1 MSDGDQPSPSRRLFL
16 GAAGGLLAAAAT
28 CPCAASAG
36 GADRIAKGIAP
47 AGQGAGK
54 SVIEPFQ
61 GAHQGGITT
70 SLQNHTYFAA
80 FDIRDTH
87 DNASQSGY
95 GGKSE
100 PVRPVTRGDIAS
112 LMKAWT
118 AAAARLSQGRTAAEL
133 DANLAVA
140 AVDSGEALGLAPA
153 RLTLTFGFGPGLFVR
168 DGNDRFGLAARRPAA
183 LVDLPK
189 FHGDQLIPARTG
201 GDLSVQACADDPQV
215 AFHAVRELARLG
227 DGIVQLRWVQSGFSS
242 NYAAKDT
249 PRNLMGFKDG
259 TQNPKAEP
267 AHETTA
273 ATRGRTVTGAPSDM
287 DRLVWVGAEGP
298 DWMRGGSYLVT
309 RRIRIAL
316 EHWDRTD
323 VAFQQQVIGRRKYD
337 GAPLGGK
344 SEFDPLDLA
353 ATDTDGN
360 PVIPENA
367 HTRLASASVSGTQI
381 LRRGYSYNDGIS
393 FIAER
398 WPPWRQAM
406 EYDAGLLFVCYQ
418 RDPREGFIK
427 MFRTMATVDALNQ
440 FVTHTGGGLFACPGG
455 VSAGQYIG
463 QGLFEA
469 KA

>member
-1 MSDGDQPSPSRRLFL
+1 MSDGDQIRPSRRGFL
-16 GAAGGLLAAAAT
+16 GAAGGLLALAGSCPFAAA
-28 CPCAASAG
+28 S
-36 GADRIAKGIAP
+36 DRIDKGIAP
-47 AGQGAGK
+47 AGQGVGK
-54 SVIEPFQ
+54 SVEEPFY

-80 FDIRDTH
+80 FDILDTH
-87 DNASQSGY
+87 GSALNDAY
-95 GGKSE
+95 GVKPG
-100 PVRPVTRGDIAS
+100 PVRPVDRDDIAG

-118 AAAARLSQGRTAAEL
+118 EAAVRLTQGRTAAEL
-133 DANLAVA
+133 NSNLVTPA
-140 AVDSGEALGLAPA
+140 ADSGEALGLAPA
-153 RLTLTFGFGPGLFVR
+153 RLTLTFGFGPGLFLQ
-168 DGNDRFGLAARRPAA
+168 DGRDRFGLAGRRPAA
-183 LVDLPK
+183 LVDLPR
-189 FHGDQLIPARTG
+189 FHGDQLIPGRTG

-215 AFHAVRELARLG
+215 AFHAVRQLARIG

-249 PRNLMGFKDG
+249 PRNLLGFKDG

-273 ATRGRTVTGAPSDM
+273 TTRARGPSEM
-287 DRLVWVGAEGP
+287 DQIVWVGDEGP
-298 DWMRGGSYLVT
+298 DWMHGGSYVVT
-309 RRIRIAL
+309 RRIRMAL

-337 GAPLGGK
+337 GAPLTGK
-344 SEFDPLDLA
+344 SEFDSLDLA
-353 ATDTDGN
+353 AADKDGA
-360 PVIPENA
+360 PVIPDNA
-367 HTRLASASVSGTQI
+367 HVRLASTSVSGTQI
-381 LRRGYSYNDGIS
+381 LRRGYSYNDGVS

-398 WPPWRQAM
+398 WPPWRQGL

-418 RDPREGFIK
+418 KDPREGFIK

-455 VSAGQYIG
+455 IAPGGYVGQA
-463 QGLFEA
+463 LFEA